1 MTSSIIAFGVIF
13 KNEAGN
19 PNFLS
24 QINDKR
30 YLETKNCT
38 PCFNQVDQPI
48 NRKLSMIQC
57 LKFQS
62 EKLEVRDCLQGLKYA
77 RHIYY

>member
-1 MTSSIIAFGVIF
+1 MPIMTSSIIVSDVIS

-19 PNFLS
+19 TNFLS

-30 YLETKNCT
+30 CLETKNCT
-38 PCFNQVDQPI
+38 PCFNQADQPI

-62 EKLEVRDCLQGLKYA
+62 EEP
-77 RHIYY
+77 